1 MDGRGNNQGKGIGG
15 TAEGPIG
22 GTGQKGKEHS
32 MEIGGHEGSQ
42 SEGTESIFRY
52 QQGLEGK
59 GIDGQLVGQEGKDHL
74 DEEEE
79 R

>member
-1 MDGRGNNQGKGIGG
+1 
-15 TAEGPIG
+15 
-22 GTGQKGKEHS
+22 